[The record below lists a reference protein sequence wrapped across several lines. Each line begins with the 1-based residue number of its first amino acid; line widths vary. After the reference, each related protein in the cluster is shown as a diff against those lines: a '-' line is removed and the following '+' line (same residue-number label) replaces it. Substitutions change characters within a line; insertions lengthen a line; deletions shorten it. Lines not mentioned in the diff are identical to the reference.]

1 MQPENA
7 KMDGKQLK
15 AWRKLLNLSQKEA
28 AEALGLK
35 RRIFQYYEKGERD
48 GESVK
53 PPKAVR
59 LACWALTQG
68 VVDYLGPDL
77 ADNKKKPAKADK
89 SAKTG
94 KAKPAKPE
102 PDVAWEP
109 AAPVV
114 AALVS
119 PAEDLTGTAPVPAL
133 IEPAPKPVRPR
144 RPRTPKA
151 AAATA
156 PAKAKPQAK

>member
-1 MQPENA
+1 
-7 KMDGKQLK
+7 MDGKQLK

-77 ADNKKKPAKADK
+77 PDDKKKASK
-89 SAKTG
+89 G
-94 KAKPAKPE
+94 KAKPAKQE
-102 PDVAWEP
+102 PTRAEEQ

-114 AALVS
+114 AALAS
-119 PAEDLTGTAPVPAL
+119 PAEDLVGTAPVPAP
-133 IEPAPKPVRPR
+133 IEPAPKPARPR
-144 RPRTPKA
+144 RPRAPKA
-151 AAATA
+151 VAAPVA
-156 PAKAKPQAK
+156 AKAKPPAK